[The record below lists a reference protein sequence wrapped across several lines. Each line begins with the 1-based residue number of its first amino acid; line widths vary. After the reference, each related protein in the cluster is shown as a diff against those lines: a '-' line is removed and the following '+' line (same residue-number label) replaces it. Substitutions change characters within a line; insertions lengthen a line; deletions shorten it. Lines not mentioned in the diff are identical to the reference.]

1 MSVRRTRAIAYGVVA
16 LLGVAALLFT
26 KPLPPATPAGEVLS
40 ADRAHPWRE
49 RHDTIGQGESLI
61 SVLARGGVSELVAR
75 QAIRAA
81 KTLDMRRIPAGM
93 PIVVRSDSTDSL
105 PNEIVLQLAVDR
117 LLHLRRGD
125 SGWTGLEEQLPWRID
140 TIVVMGTV
148 HTNLY
153 DAMDS
158 AASDVLPRDARQQLT
173 WALADIY
180 DYRVDMSR
188 DLQVG
193 DAFKVLVERSVGAQ
207 GVTRIGRVLAASMQL
222 SGVTTEAIRFSSQKV
237 GGDFFDQTGK
247 SMRTGFLRAPVEFRR
262 ISSGYGLRFH
272 PILGVWKKHKGTDYA
287 AASGTPVRAI
297 GDGVVIR
304 AGWSTG
310 YGNVMDIRH
319 ANGYVSRYGHMK
331 AFARGVHAG
340 SRVTIGSTIGYVGMT
355 GLATGPHLHFEIL
368 VNGEQRDARVA
379 LRNASSDP
387 IPRSETAAF
396 MQVRTGLLS
405 LLESPARLAVT
416 QAGVAQTTR

>member
-1 MSVRRTRAIAYGVVA
+1 VVA

-26 KPLPPATPAGEVLS
+26 KPLPPASPAGDLLS

-93 PIVVRSDSTDSL
+93 PIVVRSDSADSL
-105 PNEIVLQLAVDR
+105 PTEIVLQLAVDR
-117 LLHLRRGD
+117 LLHLKRGD
-125 SGWTGLEEQLPWRID
+125 SGWTGLEEQLPWHTD
-140 TIVVMGTV
+140 TIVVSGSIRS
-148 HTNLY
+148 NLY

-173 WALADIY
+173 WALADVY
-180 DYRVDMSR
+180 EFRVDMSR

-193 DAFKVLVERSVGAQ
+193 DAFKVLAERSVGPN
-207 GVTRIGRVLAASMQL
+207 GVTRIGRVLAASMTL
-222 SGVTTEAIRFSSQKV
+222 SHVTTQAVRFASQKV
-237 GGDFFDQTGK
+237 GGDFFDQSGK

-297 GDGVVIR
+297 GDGVVIK
-304 AGWSTG
+304 AGWSNG
-310 YGNVMDIRH
+310 YGNMIDIRH

-331 AFARGVHAG
+331 GFAHDVHVG
-340 SRVTIGSTIGYVGMT
+340 TRVTIGSTIGYVGMT

-368 VNGEQRDARVA
+368 VNGEQRDARTA

-387 IPRSETAAF
+387 IPTTETAAF
-396 MQVRTGLLS
+396 TQVRMGLLAM
-405 LLESPARLAVT
+405 LDSPSRVAVS
-416 QAGVAQTTR
+416 QAGVAQTR